1 MGAVIIECLLQ
12 VESAEKEKKELGLR
26 ARGAFRDVRSLAN
39 VGGSVEMGLSWLLGP
54 SRVPKLCVL
63 LFVLFGEDSKRT
75 YLG

>member
-39 VGGSVEMGLSWLLGP
+39 VGGSVEMGLSWLLWDQ
-54 SRVPKLCVL
+54 R
-63 LFVLFGEDSKRT
+63 
-75 YLG
+75 